1 MSDYGSLRYRATRTL
16 DSVVDGAADD
26 VEDAEN
32 QLEISLEVLVSH
44 CSLSVLGALVPLRAN
59 KRLSCS

>member
-1 MSDYGSLRYRATRTL
+1 MSDYGSLHYRATRTW
-16 DSVVDGAADD
+16 DSVVDGVVGD

-44 CSLSVLGALVPLRAN
+44 CSLSVLDALEP
-59 KRLSCS
+59 

>member
-1 MSDYGSLRYRATRTL
+1 MSDYESLHYRVTRTW
-16 DSVVDGAADD
+16 DSAVDGAGD

-44 CSLSVLGALVPLRAN
+44 YSLTLLGALEP
-59 KRLSCS
+59 

>member
-1 MSDYGSLRYRATRTL
+1 MSDYESLHYRVMRTW
-16 DSVVDGAADD
+16 DSVVDDAGD

-44 CSLSVLGALVPLRAN
+44 CSLSVLGALEP
-59 KRLSCS
+59 